1 MAIRLSDRFSYGR
14 LVRFALPSIAMMI
27 FISVYSMVDGLFV
40 SNFTGKEAL
49 AAVNLV
55 YPLAMALGSIGFMF
69 GTGGAALVAKTMGEG
84 DEVRANRL
92 FTFIALA
99 AAALSVALCAV
110 GAFAL
115 EPLLGFL
122 GADGQLLDLSLLY
135 GRILLAALPFSVLQN
150 MFQSFFIAAEKPY
163 VGLAVTV
170 AAGLANI
177 VLDYLFI
184 AVLGWGIAGAAVATM
199 IGQVLGAAVS
209 VAYFARS
216 RTSRLRFAR
225 PVRDLRA
232 LGKACVNGSSELMTE
247 VAASVVSTLYNFQLL
262 MLLGADGVAAYGVI
276 MYVNFV
282 FTAVFFGF
290 AMGTGPVVSYHYGAQ
305 NTGELKSL
313 FRKSL
318 VLVGGAG
325 VAMFAASQLFGGALV
340 GVFVGYDPALVVLTL
355 HGFRIYSVSFL
366 MAGFNIYGSAFF
378 TALNNGKVSALVSF
392 MRTLVFETSTV
403 MLLPLVWGVD
413 GVWSAII
420 VAEAC
425 ALVLTVGFLVY
436 LRKPYGYA

>member
-99 AAALSVALCAV
+99 AAALSVVLCAV

-135 GRILLAALPFSVLQN
+135 GRVLLAALPFSVLQN

-225 PVRDLRA
+225 PVHDLRA

-305 NTGELKSL
+305 NKDELKSL

-340 GVFVGYDPALVVLTL
+340 GVFVGYDPDLVALTL

>member
-1 MAIRLSDRFSYGR
+1 MAIKLSDHFTYGR

-27 FISVYSMVDGLFV
+27 FTSIYSVVDGLFV
-40 SNFTGKEAL
+40 SNFAGKEAL

-55 YPLAMALGSIGFMF
+55 FPLAMGLGSVGFML

-84 DEVRANRL
+84 EAVRANRL

-135 GRILLAALPFSVLQN
+135 GRVLLAALPFSVLQN

-225 PVRDLRA
+225 PVHDLRA

-305 NTGELKSL
+305 NKDELKSL

-340 GVFVGYDPALVVLTL
+340 GVFVGYDPDLVALTL

>member
-14 LVRFALPSIAMMI
+14 LARFALPSIAMMI
-27 FISVYSMVDGLFV
+27 FISIYSMVDGLFV

-170 AAGLANI
+170 AAGLSNI

-184 AVLGWGIAGAAVATM
+184 VVFGWGIAGAAVATM
-199 IGQVLGAAVS
+199 VGQVLGAAVS

-305 NTGELKSL
+305 NKDELKSL

-325 VAMFAASQLFGGALV
+325 VTMFAASQLFGGALV
-340 GVFVGYDPALVVLTL
+340 GVFVGYDPDLVALTL

>member
-14 LVRFALPSIAMMI
+14 LARFALPSIAMMI
-27 FISVYSMVDGLFV
+27 FISIYSMVDGLFV

-99 AAALSVALCAV
+99 AAALSVVLCAV

-135 GRILLAALPFSVLQN
+135 GRVLLAALPFSVLQN

-170 AAGLANI
+170 AAGLSNI

-184 AVLGWGIAGAAVATM
+184 VVFGWGIAGAAVATM
-199 IGQVLGAAVS
+199 VGQVLGAAVS

-232 LGKACVNGSSELMTE
+232 LGKACVNGSSE
-247 VAASVVSTLYNFQLL
+247 A
-262 MLLGADGVAAYGVI
+262 
-276 MYVNFV
+276 
-282 FTAVFFGF
+282 
-290 AMGTGPVVSYHYGAQ
+290 
-305 NTGELKSL
+305 
-313 FRKSL
+313 
-318 VLVGGAG
+318 
-325 VAMFAASQLFGGALV
+325 
-340 GVFVGYDPALVVLTL
+340 
-355 HGFRIYSVSFL
+355 
-366 MAGFNIYGSAFF
+366 
-378 TALNNGKVSALVSF
+378 
-392 MRTLVFETSTV
+392 
-403 MLLPLVWGVD
+403 
-413 GVWSAII
+413 
-420 VAEAC
+420 
-425 ALVLTVGFLVY
+425 
-436 LRKPYGYA
+436 

>member
-135 GRILLAALPFSVLQN
+135 GRVLLAALPFSVLQN

-184 AVLGWGIAGAAVATM
+184 VGAGMGHRRRRRGDDDWG
-199 IGQVLGAAVS
+199 
-209 VAYFARS
+209 RCWERPCPW
-216 RTSRLRFAR
+216 RTSRAAGRAACGSRDPCTTSARSAR
-225 PVRDLRA
+225 PA
-232 LGKACVNGSSELMTE
+232 
-247 VAASVVSTLYNFQLL
+247 
-262 MLLGADGVAAYGVI
+262 
-276 MYVNFV
+276 
-282 FTAVFFGF
+282 
-290 AMGTGPVVSYHYGAQ
+290 
-305 NTGELKSL
+305 
-313 FRKSL
+313 
-318 VLVGGAG
+318 
-325 VAMFAASQLFGGALV
+325 
-340 GVFVGYDPALVVLTL
+340 
-355 HGFRIYSVSFL
+355 
-366 MAGFNIYGSAFF
+366 
-378 TALNNGKVSALVSF
+378 
-392 MRTLVFETSTV
+392 
-403 MLLPLVWGVD
+403 
-413 GVWSAII
+413 
-420 VAEAC
+420 
-425 ALVLTVGFLVY
+425 
-436 LRKPYGYA
+436 

>member
-14 LVRFALPSIAMMI
+14 LARFALPSIAMMI
-27 FISVYSMVDGLFV
+27 FISIYSMVDGLFV

-135 GRILLAALPFSVLQN
+135 GRVLLAALPFSVLQN

-170 AAGLANI
+170 AAGLSNI

-184 AVLGWGIAGAAVATM
+184 VVFGWGIAGAAVATM
-199 IGQVLGAAVS
+199 VGQVLGAAVS

-305 NTGELKSL
+305 NKDELKSL

-340 GVFVGYDPALVVLTL
+340 GVFVGYDPDLVALTL

>member
-135 GRILLAALPFSVLQN
+135 GRVLLAALPFSVLQN

-225 PVRDLRA
+225 PVHDLRA

-340 GVFVGYDPALVVLTL
+340 GVFVGYDPDLVALTL

>member
-216 RTSRLRFAR
+216 RMSRLRFAR

-305 NTGELKSL
+305 NKDELKSL

-340 GVFVGYDPALVVLTL
+340 GVFVGYDPALVALTL

-420 VAEAC
+420 VAEAS

>member
-1 MAIRLSDRFSYGR
+1 MH
-14 LVRFALPSIAMMI
+14 
-27 FISVYSMVDGLFV
+27 
-40 SNFTGKEAL
+40 
-49 AAVNLV
+49 
-55 YPLAMALGSIGFMF
+55 
-69 GTGGAALVAKTMGEG
+69 
-84 DEVRANRL
+84 
-92 FTFIALA
+92 
-99 AAALSVALCAV
+99 
-110 GAFAL
+110 
-115 EPLLGFL
+115 
-122 GADGQLLDLSLLY
+122 
-135 GRILLAALPFSVLQN
+135 
-150 MFQSFFIAAEKPY
+150 
-163 VGLAVTV
+163 
-170 AAGLANI
+170 
-177 VLDYLFI
+177 
-184 AVLGWGIAGAAVATM
+184 
-199 IGQVLGAAVS
+199 
-209 VAYFARS
+209 
-216 RTSRLRFAR
+216 
-225 PVRDLRA
+225 DLRA

-305 NTGELKSL
+305 NKDELKSL

-340 GVFVGYDPALVVLTL
+340 GVFVGYDPDLDALTL